1 MLDIL
6 HYEFI
11 QNAIIAGLLVSIAS
25 GIIGSLIVVNR
36 MVFLAG
42 GIAHTSYGG
51 IGLAVYFGLPIFLG
65 ASVFAV
71 GAALLMAIITL
82 NQRDKIDTFIGL
94 IWAVG
99 MAIGIIFVDLTPGYN
114 VDLMS
119 YLFGSILAVSN
130 DDITYM
136 SILLIAIII
145 IVTLFYREILAVSYD
160 SEYANLR
167 GINVKFF
174 YTLILILSALT
185 VVIAIKV
192 VGLILVI
199 ALLTIPIYIAEKV
212 STSLGTMMFVS
223 GVLSSVF
230 TLVGLWFSYQ
240 FDLTSGASI
249 ILVSAFGL
257 TLFLF
262 TTKVLTNETTIS
274 FLFFMSK
281 LSASVYFV
289 CY

>member
-1 MLDIL
+1 MLEVL
-6 HYEFI
+6 QYEFI
-11 QNAIIAGLLVSIAS
+11 QNAILAGLLVSFAS

-71 GAALLMAIITL
+71 LAALLMAMITL

-119 YLFGSILAVSN
+119 YLFGSILAVSA

-136 SILLIAIII
+136 SVLLTSIVI
-145 IVTLFYREILAVSYD
+145 IVTLFYRQILAVSYD
-160 SEYANLR
+160 SQYASLR

-174 YTLILILSALT
+174 YTLILVLSALT

-199 ALLTIPIYIAEKV
+199 ALLTIPIYIAEKL
-212 STSLGTMMFVS
+212 SNSLGAMMFTA
-223 GVLSSVF
+223 GILSSTF
-230 TLVGLWFSYQ
+230 TLIGLVFSYH

-249 ILVSAFGL
+249 ILVSAVSL
-257 TLFLF
+257 SIFLF
-262 TTKVLTNETTIS
+262 VNKV
-274 FLFFMSK
+274 FK
-281 LSASVYFV
+281 L
-289 CY
+289 

>member
-11 QNAIIAGLLVSIAS
+11 QNAIMAGLLVSIAS

-42 GIAHTSYGG
+42 GMAHTSYGG

-130 DDITYM
+130 EDITYM

-262 TTKVLTNETTIS
+262 TTKVLT
-274 FLFFMSK
+274 K
-281 LSASVYFV
+281 
-289 CY
+289 

>member
-1 MLDIL
+1 MLEIL
-6 HYEFI
+6 EFEFI
-11 QNAIIAGLLVSIAS
+11 QNAIIAGLLVSFAS

-51 IGLAVYFGLPIFLG
+51 IGIAVYFGLPIFLG

-71 GAALLMAIITL
+71 FAALLMAFVTL
-82 NQRDKIDTFIGL
+82 HNKNRIDTFIGL

-99 MAIGIIFVDLTPGYN
+99 MAIGIIMIDLTSGYN

-119 YLFGSILAVSN
+119 YLFGSILAVSSE
-130 DDITYM
+130 DLYFM
-136 SILLIAIII
+136 GILLFVILIILTI
-145 IVTLFYREILAVSYD
+145 WYRDILAVSYD

-174 YTLILILSALT
+174 YTLILVLCALT
-185 VVIAIKV
+185 VVISIKV

-199 ALLTIPIYIAEKV
+199 ALLTIPVYIAEKV
-212 STSLGTMMFVS
+212 SSSLYKMMFVS
-223 GVLSSVF
+223 GVLSSLF
-230 TLVGLWFSYQ
+230 TLSGLWLSYN

-249 ILVSAFGL
+249 IMVSAVSLGL
-257 TLFLF
+257 FMLYS
-262 TTKVLTNETTIS
+262 KV
-274 FLFFMSK
+274 SK
-281 LSASVYFV
+281 I
-289 CY
+289 